1 MRTTVPA
8 RTAAGLR
15 KAEVFNAVFPVGA
28 LVAVRRVPGE
38 PATWDRVFAPAYAR
52 GDDAMVELASS
63 LIPVDSDIVFA
74 FQPGLADAARPNAEP
89 VHAVP
94 QPTAGWATTRA
105 QLAALLLAFTL
116 GAAVVVL
123 LAVSTDPRRHA
134 PAAGL
139 DCDAPAADL
148 PTFYTGANHERT

>member
-105 QLAALLLAFTL
+105 QLAALLLAFTF

-123 LAVSTDPRRHA
+123 LAVSTEPARIPPARVIYDCT
-134 PAAGL
+134 PAA
-139 DCDAPAADL
+139 AEP
-148 PTFYTGANHERT
+148 PMTEPHQGAQA